1 MNVMEQCQVCGKRG
15 IFKQVCY
22 NPIAVF
28 YECPVCGRYEYSM
41 ENNAYEELDY
51 NELAPF
57 LFYEGFRNRQGRV
70 EHRYY
75 STKSKEWCD
84 TYTVEFRNVLQ
95 ECQSIW
101 IRILF
106 HCGFQKVFLKKLI

>member
-1 MNVMEQCQVCGKRG
+1 MNVMEQCPVCGKRG

-22 NPIAVF
+22 DPTAVF

-57 LFYEGFRNRQGRV
+57 LFYEGFRNQ
-70 EHRYY
+70 
-75 STKSKEWCD
+75 
-84 TYTVEFRNVLQ
+84 
-95 ECQSIW
+95 
-101 IRILF
+101 
-106 HCGFQKVFLKKLI
+106 